1 MLNLHNVFETVILE
15 NNKTLL
21 NIIKN
26 IQPRLIGNDI
36 LVIEG
41 SFVKEI
47 FNYFNNS
54 ALNKIGDIDMH
65 IVSESPDNKLLA
77 ELLPKLLGLP
87 SSYSASKVVELR
99 NAFKLIIP
107 VVSSGIIKFK
117 NIITA
122 ELEIMVIPKLVPR
135 YRVLGV
141 PKITFYSNGEYL
153 IENFYPYEQ
162 YLDIV
167 TPYDISIPFNTIDPN
182 RELHIALPSGEM
194 IWLATEIT
202 QYTKAYLLIFYNK
215 SVKEHYA
222 PLAQHI
228 GFYSAYILQDMTSRH
243 QRHELLRGIYDSL
256 YSYWDNKKQVGLIER
271 FILLI
276 FINSCYTL
284 SNSYNF
290 NGDYPHINSPKPNS
304 PPYYIR
310 AHHFFKKIVRY
321 LKQNNINRSIHY
333 SAKLYDLIFQHLM
346 HDNLISHSI
355 SNHSGLRA

>member
-117 NIITA
+117 NIS
-122 ELEIMVIPKLVPR
+122 LLV
-135 YRVLGV
+135 
-141 PKITFYSNGEYL
+141 
-153 IENFYPYEQ
+153 
-162 YLDIV
+162 
-167 TPYDISIPFNTIDPN
+167 
-182 RELHIALPSGEM
+182 
-194 IWLATEIT
+194 
-202 QYTKAYLLIFYNK
+202 
-215 SVKEHYA
+215 
-222 PLAQHI
+222 
-228 GFYSAYILQDMTSRH
+228 
-243 QRHELLRGIYDSL
+243 
-256 YSYWDNKKQVGLIER
+256 
-271 FILLI
+271 
-276 FINSCYTL
+276 
-284 SNSYNF
+284 
-290 NGDYPHINSPKPNS
+290 
-304 PPYYIR
+304 
-310 AHHFFKKIVRY
+310 
-321 LKQNNINRSIHY
+321 
-333 SAKLYDLIFQHLM
+333 
-346 HDNLISHSI
+346 
-355 SNHSGLRA
+355 